1 MKERREQQSEL
12 QPEHLRQ
19 LHEQQRAFVSQVVG
33 DGKFLT
39 EVQAL
44 PLSLKN
50 TEQSHFSDAQ
60 RFQLYHNN
68 IAIGF
73 RGALAGVYPVVNKLV
88 GDEFFHHLTREY
100 SYQHPSHSGNLHAF
114 GEFLP
119 TFLINFPG
127 VENLFYL
134 SDVARLE
141 WAYHRIFHAQEDAV
155 LNIQKLTSL
164 NEEARNRLR
173 FKVSSSCCVLSSVYP
188 VLKIWQMNQQGSTG
202 EEVDLDEGGVQLVV
216 RRLGADVI
224 FEPLNKAIFTLL
236 RSLSE
241 GQLFVEACEEV
252 VAVDPDCDVGT
263 ILKELIERRL
273 LTEFSCS

>member
-1 MKERREQQSEL
+1 MSERREHESEL

-19 LHEQQRAFVSQVVG
+19 LHEQQRAFVSQVLG
-33 DGKFLT
+33 DEKLSP
-39 EVQAL
+39 ESQAL

-68 IAIGF
+68 IVIGF
-73 RGALAGVYPVVNKLV
+73 RAALTGIYPVVNKLV
-88 GDEFFHHLTREY
+88 GDEFFHHLAREY

-119 TFLINFPG
+119 TFLIDFPG
-127 VENLFYL
+127 VDNLFYL
-134 SDVARLE
+134 PDVARLE
-141 WAYHRIFHAQEDAV
+141 WAYHRVFHAQEDAV

-164 NEEARNRLR
+164 DEEESSRLR
-173 FKVSSSCCVLSSVYP
+173 FKVSSSCRVLSSAFP

-202 EEVDLDEGGVQLVV
+202 EEVDIDEGGVQLVV
-216 RRLGADVI
+216 RRLGADVV

-241 GQLFVEACEEV
+241 GWLFVEACEEV
-252 VAVDPDCDVGT
+252 VAVDPDCDIGA